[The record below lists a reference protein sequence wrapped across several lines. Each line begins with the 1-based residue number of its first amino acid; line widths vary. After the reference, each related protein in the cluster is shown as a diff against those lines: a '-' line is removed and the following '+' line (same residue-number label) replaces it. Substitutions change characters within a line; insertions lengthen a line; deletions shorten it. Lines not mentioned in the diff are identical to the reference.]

1 VTDRKIEDKWQ
12 KKWQEAKLFQSNPDN
27 RDKVFLTVAY
37 PYPSGAMHVGH
48 GRTYTV
54 PDVYA
59 RFKRMQ
65 GYNVLFPMGWHV
77 TGAPVIGIAKRIARE
92 DPWTLDIYQN
102 IHRVPEDELRKFT
115 DPHYIV
121 KYFSEEYHQV
131 MTQLGYSIDW
141 RREFTTID
149 PTYQKFITWQFKK
162 LNEKGLVR
170 RGAHP
175 VKYCPECQNPVGDHD
190 LLEGEGVA
198 INELT
203 LIKFQMDGT
212 YLVAA
217 TFRPETLFGATN
229 LWLNPDEEYVKVKV
243 QGEEWIISQ
252 KAYHNLLNQKNDL
265 ELVGKIDTP
274 GLIGQHV
281 ENPMTGEKH
290 IILPAS
296 FVDPNYATGVV
307 YSVPAHAPADYIALV
322 DLKNDVETL
331 EKYGIRDEV
340 EKIQPI
346 GLIRLK
352 EFGEHPAV
360 EMIEK
365 MGVKSQNDPKLKEAT
380 NEMYKLEHAKGVMD
394 EHITDYAG
402 LKVPQARDTIK
413 ENLLEESK
421 GDLMHEFAEKPVIC
435 RCGTECVVKILD
447 NQWFLKYSDEE
458 WTKTTLNCLEGMN
471 TVPGEIR
478 SNFEYYLNWLHDW
491 ACARRIGLGTP
502 LPWDPQWLIEPLSD
516 STIYMSYYTIAT
528 HLKNLDPEELDEE
541 FFDHIFLD
549 KKTDKTNIP
558 PGIKEEFNYWY
569 PLDWRLSAKDLVGNH
584 LSFHLFHHAAIFP
597 EEKWPQGVVVFGMGL
612 LEGNK
617 MSSSKGNIILLEDAI
632 KIHGADVVRLF
643 LMSSAEPWQDFD
655 WREKEVIGTKKR
667 LEWFLGFAEMVDELH
682 GSQIQLSDYTHAPEV
697 DKSINAWM
705 ISQTNQRVRDATQA
719 LEGFQTRKAL
729 QEALFLFKKDIDHYL
744 HRVDHKLKEKETQEE
759 ITDVLAY
766 ILGIWIRLMAPFTP
780 HACEELWNRHGGQGF
795 ASEAPWPQYDETLI
809 NEKVH
814 KAEEIIQGLVDDI
827 REIKKITQTQPEKIH
842 VYLAPEW
849 KWDVLEIAYEV
860 GKPDIGRI
868 MGQAIKGNV
877 HDDKKELAG
886 FAQKIAREMTR
897 IHYVGPVDEKQ
908 LLDDAKDYIALEA
921 GAEVVIYSEPTYDPK
936 NKSRNALPY
945 KPALFIE

>member
-1 VTDRKIEDKWQ
+1 VTNNKIEDKWQ
-12 KKWQEAKLFQSNPDN
+12 KKWKDAKLFQSNPDN
-27 RDKVFLTVAY
+27 REKVFLTVAY

-77 TGAPVIGIAKRIARE
+77 TGAPVIGIAKRIKRQ

-102 IHRVPEDELRKFT
+102 VHKVPLSELEKFT

-121 KYFSEEYHQV
+121 KYFSEEYRQV
-131 MTQLGYSIDW
+131 MTHLGYSIDW

-149 PTYQKFITWQFKK
+149 PTYQKFITWQFAK

-170 RGAHP
+170 RGSHP
-175 VKYCPECQNPVGDHD
+175 VKYCPDDENPVGDHD

-203 LIKFQMDGT
+203 LIKFPINGI

-229 LWLNPDEEYVKVKV
+229 IWLNPDEEYVKVKMDD
-243 QGEEWIISQ
+243 EEWIISQ
-252 KAYHNLLNQKNDL
+252 KAYENLLNQKNNL
-265 ELVGKIDTP
+265 ELVGDVDAP
-274 GLIGQHV
+274 CLIGQYV
-281 ENPMTGEKH
+281 ENPVTGEKH

-296 FVDPNYATGVV
+296 FVDPDYATGVV
-307 YSVPAHAPADYIALV
+307 YSVPAHAPADYIALQ
-322 DLKNDVETL
+322 DLKNDTETL
-331 EKYGIRDEV
+331 EEYGIQEEV

-346 GLIRLK
+346 GLIGLK
-352 EFGEHPAV
+352 GFGEHPAV
-360 EMIEK
+360 EMIEQ
-365 MGVKSQNDPKLKEAT
+365 MGVKNQNDPKLKEAT
-380 NEMYKLEHAKGVMD
+380 NEMYKLEHAKGVIK
-394 EHITDYAG
+394 EHVTDYAG
-402 LKVPQARDTIK
+402 FKVPQARDAIK
-413 ENLLEESK
+413 EHLLEVGK
-421 GDLMHEFAEKPVIC
+421 GDIMYEFAEKPVIC
-435 RCGTECVVKILD
+435 RCGTKCVVKILD

-458 WTKTTLNCLEGMN
+458 WTQTTLNCLASMN

-516 STIYMSYYTIAT
+516 STIYMSYYTIAP
-528 HLKNLDPEELDEE
+528 HLKKMDPEKMDEE
-541 FFDHIFLD
+541 FFDHVFLD
-549 KKTDKTNIP
+549 KETDKNIP
-558 PGIKEEFNYWY
+558 TAIKEEFNYWY

-667 LEWFLGFAEMVDELH
+667 LEWFIGFAAMVDELH
-682 GSQIQLSDYTHAPEV
+682 GSQIQLSDYIQAPDA

-705 ISQTNQRVRDATQA
+705 ISQVNQRVRDATQA
-719 LEGFQTRKAL
+719 LEGFQTREAL

-744 HRVDHKLKEKETQEE
+744 HRVDHELKEGDGQEE
-759 ITDVLAY
+759 IIQVLAY

-780 HACEELWNRHGGQGF
+780 HACEELWERHGGQGF
-795 ASEAPWPQYDETLI
+795 ASQAPWPEVDESLI
-809 NEKVH
+809 DEKVH
-814 KAEEIIQGLVDDI
+814 KGEEIIQGLVDDV
-827 REIKKITQTQPEKIH
+827 REIKKITKTSPEKIH
-842 VYLAPEW
+842 VYLAPDW
-849 KWDVLEIAYEV
+849 KWKVFEIAHEV
-860 GKPDIGRI
+860 GKPDIGQI
-868 MGQAIKGNV
+868 MGRSIKANI
-877 HDDKKELAG
+877 HHDKKELAG

-897 IHYVGPVDEKQ
+897 INYVGYVDEKH
-908 LLDDAKDYIALEA
+908 LLEEALDYIARET
-921 GAEVVIYSEPTYDPK
+921 GAQVIIYQEPTYDPK
-936 NKSRNALPY
+936 NKAKNALPY
-945 KPALFIE
+945 KPALYIE